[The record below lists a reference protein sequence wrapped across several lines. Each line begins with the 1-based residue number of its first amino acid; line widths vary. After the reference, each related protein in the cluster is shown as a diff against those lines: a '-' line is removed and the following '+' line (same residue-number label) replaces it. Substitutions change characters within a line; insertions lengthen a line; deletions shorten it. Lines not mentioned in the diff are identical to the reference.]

1 MKAWV
6 FTKTHEPLQLK
17 EVADPQPS
25 PGTVIVDVKA
35 TGLCHTDVT
44 ILDDPGW
51 MDLVNAPVILGHECS
66 GIISAIG
73 TDVEDYQ
80 VGDRV
85 GVCPVD
91 PDTKVSIGGGID
103 GAYATKIKIPA
114 TELIKLPENVSFVQG
129 AAATD
134 AGMTSHHAIFEVGQA
149 QKGMKVGIIGLGG
162 LGEFGANMAVA
173 EGCEV
178 LIADPKPAA
187 QAIAKKLGITKI
199 YQDVIEMKPEKP
211 DLIVDFAGFGTTT
224 TNAIKAVKD
233 EGTIVL
239 VGLGKLQAEID
250 TSELITRRLKLLGN
264 NGGNNQD
271 IAAVY
276 RYFNEDK
283 LHPILSTIN
292 FDEID
297 QGLDRLR
304 HGQVSGRLIAV
315 LDQ

>member
-1 MKAWV
+1 
-6 FTKTHEPLQLK
+6 
-17 EVADPQPS
+17 
-25 PGTVIVDVKA
+25 
-35 TGLCHTDVT
+35 
-44 ILDDPGW
+44 
-51 MDLVNAPVILGHECS
+51 
-66 GIISAIG
+66 
-73 TDVEDYQ
+73 
-80 VGDRV
+80 
-85 GVCPVD
+85 
-91 PDTKVSIGGGID
+91 
-103 GAYATKIKIPA
+103 
-114 TELIKLPENVSFVQG
+114 
-129 AAATD
+129 
-134 AGMTSHHAIFEVGQA
+134 
-149 QKGMKVGIIGLGG
+149 
-162 LGEFGANMAVA
+162 
-173 EGCEV
+173 
-178 LIADPKPAA
+178 
-187 QAIAKKLGITKI
+187 
-199 YQDVIEMKPEKP
+199 MKPEKP

-239 VGLGKLQAEID
+239 VGLGKMQAEID

-271 IAAVY
+271 IADVY